1 MAQNPYS
8 RCGIVQQLYSRCRMA
23 QQLYSRCRMAQ
34 HLYSRCWMAQHLYSG
49 CRMAQ
54 SDSVRIFFFGVGV
67 GGGGGGGSK
76 HMPLTLCLT
85 SFIISLAEM
94 KSMTECKLM
103 VLLPWTEKTIQTQRC
118 LKGVG
123 ERYRRSCRQSPSWW
137 CRIAYRAHRESQVG
151 CFIGLVSL
159 TSCATC

>member
-1 MAQNPYS
+1 MQDGTKS
-8 RCGIVQQLYSRCRMA
+8 LLKVRDSTTLLKVQDGTTTLLKVQDGTTSL
-23 QQLYSRCRMAQ
+23 LK
-34 HLYSRCWMAQHLYSG
+34 
-49 CRMAQ
+49 
-54 SDSVRIFFFGVGV
+54 VRDGTTSLLKVQDGTIRFCKDFFFL
-67 GGGGGGGSK
+67 GGGGGSK
-76 HMPLTLCLT
+76 NMPLTLCLT

-123 ERYRRSCRQSPSWW
+123 ERYRRSCRQFPSWW

>member
-23 QQLYSRCRMAQ
+23 Q
-34 HLYSRCWMAQHLYSG
+34 HLYSRCGMAQQLYSG

-54 SDSVRIFFFGVGV
+54 SDSVRIFL
-67 GGGGGGGSK
+67 GGGGSK